1 MSDLHAIGVKPTV
14 PASSKTEV
22 SPELME
28 AAREFESLLLN
39 TMIKA
44 MRDSVTRSDLFGD
57 TKHVETY
64 EQMLD
69 QEYAKAMSR
78 QGGLGFARMIV
89 EQLGGEQDP
98 GAGLESLRNAAS
110 RLQAA
115 KRGYEA
121 YGEAASAVR
130 PDALGG
136 ER

>member
-1 MSDLHAIGVKPTV
+1 MSDAPAIGAALPR
-14 PASSKTEV
+14 PAPSKTEA
-22 SPELME
+22 SPELVE
-28 AAREFESLLLN
+28 AAQQFESLLLN

-44 MRDSVTRSDLFGD
+44 MRESVPRSDLFGD

-69 QEYAKAMSR
+69 QEYAKAMAQ

-89 EQLGGEQDP
+89 EQLGGGQDP
-98 GAGLESLRNAAS
+98 DAGLESLRDAAS

-115 KRGYEA
+115 KQGYEA
-121 YGEAASAVR
+121 YGEAASAAR
-130 PDALGG
+130 PDVLGG